1 MTGYLGY
8 GSQTWSAVWESIV
21 FGFLIMG
28 LSFGFGIFVHYG
40 TELALGKSLVCGT
53 VIWSIGVGYFIFLL
67 HGPYVIKKVNG
78 KILGTLR
85 KNQQNKRLI
94 GYCVGYVFIMSAPV
108 IATILVQ
115 NSNEFKDIILSF
127 FVSFIV

>member
-21 FGFLIMG
+21 FGVLNMG
-28 LSFGFGIFVHYG
+28 LSFGLGILIHFE

-53 VIWSIGVGYFIFLL
+53 VIGSVGVGYFIYLL

-85 KNQQNKRLI
+85 K
-94 GYCVGYVFIMSAPV
+94 G
-108 IATILVQ
+108 
-115 NSNEFKDIILSF
+115 
-127 FVSFIV
+127 